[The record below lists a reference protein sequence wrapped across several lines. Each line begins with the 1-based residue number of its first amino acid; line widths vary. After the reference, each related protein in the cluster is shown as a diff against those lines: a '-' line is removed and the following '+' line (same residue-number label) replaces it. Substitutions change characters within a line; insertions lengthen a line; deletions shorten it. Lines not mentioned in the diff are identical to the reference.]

1 MSTRSYVTSLFE
13 PLNETNC
20 LQAQILIKP
29 TKKFQMKFSSQEW
42 KVGDFN
48 RNMINLLREDSSFFP
63 VWVSHDF
70 WERLG
75 SVQLIL

>member
-1 MSTRSYVTSLFE
+1 
-13 PLNETNC
+13 
-20 LQAQILIKP
+20 
-29 TKKFQMKFSSQEW
+29 MKFSSQER

-75 SVQLIL
+75 SVQLILQVCRLFDNTASIEWAQINNSTFNLHADDV